1 MGQNFKF
8 FLIIS
13 SLGIISSYILYY
25 LNDVQPKPYMDE
37 IFHVKQMQKYCL
49 GRFSE
54 VRWQILFYFS
64 CKINH
69 IILIQLICV
78 FSNIVAIILTTAV

>member
-54 VRWQILFYFS
+54 VR
-64 CKINH
+64 
-69 IILIQLICV
+69 
-78 FSNIVAIILTTAV
+78 